1 MNSMNINRNTE
12 KVDDNLKL
20 YVYKIVIKYI
30 FKFVLCYIL
39 FKLLGNQFCSCSLN
53 SNSSV

>member
-1 MNSMNINRNTE
+1 MNTNRNTE